1 MVALTNSAPTANNG
15 PVRQSITDLTTDT
28 KATKGDVP
36 PALVGAS
43 TTVLGDDLYVFGGRV
58 ASTRQMTNHLYIL
71 NLPTLTW
78 VRQIAPPDSA
88 TPPVPRYFH
97 SASTYKDRYIVM
109 FGGMGNATG
118 RRARQQQQ
126 NGEEKLCA
134 LDDVSMFDIETMSWV
149 ELNIAPSIFT
159 PQARYAHLATVWD
172 SDKLVVMGGQD
183 IANTHINEINVFDL
197 TENAWVHGGPMNGPY
212 DAYRAVAFCPST
224 KNNTMAYGGKSAA
237 PFWKVN
243 TTAATTDADKMIENQ
258 QLQDQNL
265 PPVCIY
271 SNYNFNDLTR
281 DLQSFY
287 PMRSAHNVD
296 FHNHASEM
304 TGAILPPGL
313 RFPTGQF
320 MGHYFVVSGTFL
332 SSTQRGFQ
340 IWALNLT
347 NLSWSH
353 IDTGNTMAN
362 GSWNRG
368 LLSNK
373 MYYILGHSQRDLKD
387 DYSYRRINF
396 DHITTVDLE
405 AFGIYTLPPTTC
417 STVAQELGLTM
428 LNEPGMSDLTI
439 WTTDQQSIPANSI
452 ILAERWP
459 DFAQLLEEQ
468 ETAAKSKHI
477 RSTTIQRKQL
487 LFPETY
493 SVTIAF
499 LQFIYTDHLITAQQ
513 HQPQILSRLLVLAD
527 MYNLERLKQ
536 LTTYALHQ
544 LLTIS
549 TASMVYETATLT
561 FQGAL
566 QVRALRIM
574 MNAKR
579 MLLSQQQQQQHQY
592 QQQAKEIQ
600 LPPTPHQQLSTP
612 TTENFHHHQEWS
624 SHGSVPISP
633 SSSMTVP
640 GTSST
645 GSYYSSSDEPLTP
658 QSYPSS
664 PSYSNL
670 RRLAQP
676 GMSPS
681 SSEQIQQQ
689 RYMYSNNSPT
699 ASSMKIPTTPTSN
712 KKHQQ
717 PGYFDSPQFTVGTRS
732 LSSYH

>member
-1 MVALTNSAPTANNG
+1 MVALTSSGTATNNG
-15 PVRQSITDLTTDT
+15 PVRQSIADLTTDT

-58 ASTRQMTNHLYIL
+58 AATRQMTNHLYIL

-78 VRQIAPPDSA
+78 VRHIAPPDSA
-88 TPPVPRYFH
+88 TPPVSRYFH
-97 SASTYKDRYIVM
+97 SASTYKDRYIVL

-126 NGEEKLCA
+126 QQQQQNGEEKLCA
-134 LDDVSMFDIETMSWV
+134 MDDVSMFDIETMSWV
-149 ELNIAPSIFT
+149 EMNVAPSIFT

-197 TENAWVHGGPMNGPY
+197 TECAWIHGGPMNGPY
-212 DAYRAVAFCPST
+212 DAYRAVAFCPSI
-224 KNNTMAYGGKSAA
+224 KNNTTAYGGKSAV

-243 TTAATTDADKMIENQ
+243 TTTTDADKIIENQ

-265 PPVCIY
+265 SPVCIY

-281 DLQSFY
+281 DLQSFW
-287 PMRSAHNVD
+287 PMRSARNVD

-304 TGAILPPGL
+304 TGTLLPPGL
-313 RFPTGQF
+313 RFPTGHL

-332 SSTQRGFQ
+332 SPTQRGFQ

-353 IDTGNTMAN
+353 VDTGNTMAA

-368 LLSNK
+368 LLSK
-373 MYYILGHSQRDLKD
+373 KKYYILGHSQRDLKD

-396 DHITTVDLE
+396 DHIATVDLE
-405 AFGIYTLPPTTC
+405 AFGIYTLPPATC
-417 STVAQELGLTM
+417 STVAQELGLSM

-459 DFAQLLEEQ
+459 DFAQLLEDQ
-468 ETAAKSKHI
+468 EAAATTKNV
-477 RSTTIQRKQL
+477 RSTTLQRKQL

-493 SVTIAF
+493 SVTLAF

-527 MYNLERLKQ
+527 IHNLERLKQ

-561 FQGAL
+561 FQSAL

-579 MLLSQQQQQQHQY
+579 MLLGQQQQQQHQHV
-592 QQQAKEIQ
+592 KESA
-600 LPPTPHQQLSTP
+600 LPPTPQQQTSTP
-612 TTENFHHHQEWS
+612 TTNDFHQHQEWS
-624 SHGSVPISP
+624 SNSVPISP
-633 SSSMTVP
+633 SHSMTAT
-640 GTSST
+640 GST

-658 QSYPSS
+658 QFSPSS
-664 PSYSNL
+664 PAYSNL

-689 RYMYSNNSPT
+689 RYMYSNNS
-699 ASSMKIPTTPTSN
+699 SPTTGSIKSPSIN
-712 KKHQQ
+712 KKQT
-717 PGYFDSPQFTVGTRS
+717 PGFFDNPQFTIGARS